1 MCCQSYVKASV
12 FNFICSISMI
22 GYFLTNYF
30 LDNEYYLGDLCLSP
44 YIMVGISSLYF
55 ISGLVSLPM
64 IQKSKFLFPYML
76 YIFNLIISV
85 IGLLHFAACTI
96 PFNVIAD
103 ANYQFFD
110 FVPPISIYISQFVC
124 YIYHIKWIKNEIYEQ
139 TEKRKSVA
147 NRYRQS
153 IELHKLKTAKALTI
167 VESGDFISV

>member
-1 MCCQSYVKASV
+1 
-12 FNFICSISMI
+12 MI

-55 ISGLVSLPM
+55 ISGLVSLLM

-96 PFNVIAD
+96 LINVIAD
-103 ANYQFFD
+103 ASYQ
-110 FVPPISIYISQFVC
+110 SIYISQFIC

-139 TEKRKSVA
+139 NEKKKSKE
-147 NRYRQS
+147 NRQHQS
-153 IELHKLKTAKALTI
+153 IELRKIKAAICPYSDLVQI
-167 VESGDFISV
+167 VHNIKNDMENDKIINISNNV